1 MFTCCNTPPDVKRL
15 CARKDEPGPA
25 RRARSSSR
33 PGASQTRAA
42 ACGVIRTRNSARM
55 MPCIAHEPEIWAPRR
70 EGGELHPDFLGRDQ
84 GAQTWLRRM
93 LGELGLIAIDRERNR
108 RGGIKSFSALSSH
121 TPPSLVRRPRAGRAR
136 WSCSSSSEPSSAHTG
151 CARAS
156 RPCSTE
162 SSPGRSR
169 AASCCPCAYR
179 RPRHRATTA
188 LFLGGSRYVRVSLYG
203 IVARETLLLPRIK
216 ACATHGRR
224 ARGLG

>member
-1 MFTCCNTPPDVKRL
+1 
-15 CARKDEPGPA
+15 
-25 RRARSSSR
+25 
-33 PGASQTRAA
+33 
-42 ACGVIRTRNSARM
+42 M

-84 GAQTWLRRM
+84 GAQKWLRRM
-93 LGELGLIAIDRERNR
+93 LGELGLIAIDQERNR

>member
-1 MFTCCNTPPDVKRL
+1 MKRL

-55 MPCIAHEPEIWAPRR
+55 MPCIAHEPEIWAPRP

-121 TPPSLVRRPRAGRAR
+121 TPPSLVRRQRAGRAR

-156 RPCSTE
+156 ASPLLDRRPQADHGPPRVARAHTAVRATAQPPRY
-162 SSPGRSR
+162 SSADR
-169 AASCCPCAYR
+169 AMFGCPC
-179 RPRHRATTA
+179 TA
-188 LFLGGSRYVRVSLYG
+188 
-203 IVARETLLLPRIK
+203 
-216 ACATHGRR
+216 
-224 ARGLG
+224 